1 MWFWFS
7 VSHHWPWVNWV
18 WVFCRNRCL
27 LEGNGK
33 LNINPA
39 FDEELVNYKIT
50 LSRNNMTTNCCL
62 KTSQECLLI
71 LRRIKQKSFYSN
83 QCFIPS
89 TPVDLITHS
98 TRNYGHP
105 LSGVIKCKWLTE
117 LLTKT
122 TSTDRYSVICECNEK
137 VGGRRNRVGAL
148 TGRWWIYCKWFT
160 TFLSL
165 ARDWDCQGMLCN
177 RFYKWP
183 INRILLLSDL

>member
-1 MWFWFS
+1 MKS
-7 VSHHWPWVNWV
+7 
-18 WVFCRNRCL
+18 
-27 LEGNGK
+27 
-33 LNINPA
+33 NISPA
-39 FDEELVNYKIT
+39 FDEKLVNYKIT
-50 LSRNNMTTNCCL
+50 LNRNNMTTNCCL
-62 KTSQECLLI
+62 KTSQECPLI
-71 LRRIKQKSFYSN
+71 LLRIKQKSFYFN

-148 TGRWWIYCKWFT
+148 TGRRWIYCKWFT